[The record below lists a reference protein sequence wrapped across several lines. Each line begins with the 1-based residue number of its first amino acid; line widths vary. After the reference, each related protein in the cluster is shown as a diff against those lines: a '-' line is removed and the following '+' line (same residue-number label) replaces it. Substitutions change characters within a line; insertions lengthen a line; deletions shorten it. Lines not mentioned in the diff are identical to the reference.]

1 MAKVVVT
8 EKALRELVR
17 EAMWN
22 KEFAGWSAN
31 SEGPAAVNA
40 EVDPSAAV
48 TDPVNPNFTPQNKTE
63 FGIAVN
69 QLVKNLPDTELPEL
83 FDTVKTAIDQNEE
96 QKDEEEMT
104 KQAAQ
109 GGTTQVE
116 EAVRK
121 QIRKVLA
128 EMNPRWGNI
137 SEAKPVDWSSLPPVT
152 NPNNVVPRRIPAGE
166 HGAEYQ
172 RRIEKNKA
180 DLRKGLGKAVDTIDS
195 AIRPEELGIEEPPVV
210 DLGDEAPASTAP
222 ASGET
227 PVNPE
232 DPTVGDGVPD
242 APGKRKAYK
251 SSALGGM
258 SDVGGASFE
267 KIAQELEFSVAGAK
281 QAVDKAFEKAKFLF
295 QDMDEDDREI
305 LILTAMNDYIG
316 YLVKSGELTSAD
328 VQLMKDHP
336 DIVRE
341 LDGFREFLHNHIRRA
356 RKAGQRVID
365 PVRDEDG
372 AGGDQL
378 PTAVGESVNRR
389 KLAQRPVL
397 RLHKR

>member
-1 MAKVVVT
+1 MTKVVVT
-8 EKALRELVR
+8 EKALREMIR

-22 KEFAGWSAN
+22 KEFSGWSSN
-31 SEGPAAVNA
+31 HDGPATVNSD
-40 EVDPSAAV
+40 VDPSIAV
-48 TDPVNPNFTPQNKTE
+48 TDPVNPNFTPQSKTE
-63 FGIAVN
+63 FGVAVN
-69 QLVKNLPDTELPEL
+69 QLVKNLPDTEMPGL
-83 FDTVKTAIDQNEE
+83 FDTVKTAIEQNEE
-96 QKDEEEMT
+96 KKDEEEMT

-128 EMNPRWGNI
+128 EMNPRWGNVT
-137 SEAKPVDWSSLPPVT
+137 EAKPVDWSTLPPVT
-152 NPNNVVPRRIPAGE
+152 GPLPPVKKIPAGV
-166 HGAEYQ
+166 HGGEYS

-180 DLRKGLGKAVDTIDS
+180 DLKKGLGKAVDTIDS
-195 AIRPEELGIEEPPVV
+195 PVRPEELGIEEPPISGL
-210 DLGDEAPASTAP
+210 DDIPDPTDAPASEP
-222 ASGET
+222 S
-227 PVNPE
+227 VNPE

-251 SSALGGM
+251 ATALGGM

-267 KIAQELEFSVAGAK
+267 KIAQELDFSVAGAK
-281 QAVDKAFEKAKFLF
+281 QAVDKALEKARFLAV
-295 QDMDEDDREI
+295 DMDEDDLEI
-305 LILTAMNDYIG
+305 LVLTGMNDYIK
-316 YLVKSGELTSAD
+316 YLTKSGELSAAD

-356 RKAGQRVID
+356 RKAGQRVLD

-372 AGGDQL
+372 DDPL
-378 PTAVGESVNRR
+378 PTAVGES
-389 KLAQRPVL
+389 KRPVL
-397 RLHKR
+397 LLRKR